1 MVRSRLFCKGKTV
14 ILRHATPGDFE
25 LRRPLFLLRRSDF
38 RKAVGMLRLRCTEKL
53 EDKLRGQGR
62 SFLERL
68 RALAAAS
75 PSGGGQD
82 AYVTAASSTARL
94 IAAIMLSDRAMPLP
108 AISNAVP

>member
-1 MVRSRLFCKGKTV
+1 LRLRFQNWARIVVRSRLFCKAKTV
-14 ILRHATPGDFE
+14 ILRDTTPEDFE
-25 LRRPLFLLRRSDF
+25 LGKPLFLLRKSDF

-75 PSGGGQD
+75 PSGGRQD
-82 AYVTAASSTARL
+82 RQTQNSSASA
-94 IAAIMLSDRAMPLP
+94 
-108 AISNAVP
+108 